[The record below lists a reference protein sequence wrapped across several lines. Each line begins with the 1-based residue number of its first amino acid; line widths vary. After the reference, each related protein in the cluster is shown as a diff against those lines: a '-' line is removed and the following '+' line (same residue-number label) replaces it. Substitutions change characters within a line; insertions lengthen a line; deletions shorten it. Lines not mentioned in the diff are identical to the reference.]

1 MQILEVSMSKDKFEK
16 QFGQER
22 WKLLN
27 IESNSHTKRLIYV
40 VNNDT
45 IMLSYQIALVRKHTL
60 LFASDY
66 CTACR
71 LM

>member
-27 IESNSHTKRLIYV
+27 IESNSHTKRWIYV

-60 LFASDY
+60 LFVSDY